1 MRRVGTDDGIH
12 RAQWARLVRT
22 TGAAHVRPVG
32 QPAGQGGPSVSELPS
47 PPATRLKSPSWL
59 DGRLV
64 VGVVL
69 VLLSVVVGA
78 KIIASS
84 DHYDV
89 IWAASRDI
97 APGTTLVKADL
108 VRVNVRF
115 KDHGG
120 LYISA
125 DGAAPVGRTTIQP
138 LTDGQLIPLA
148 AVPASTPL
156 PVRLVTIPVARL
168 HMPRGNDLH
177 GIQVDLYVTPK
188 AIGGDAKAA
197 PQLVLANVTIADTI
211 VDSSLGGS
219 DGSGVVLSVPL
230 PYVDAVVAAA
240 QQGAVDLVRVPG
252 DVTSAAPSAALPSA
266 SPSAAASSLTP

>member
-1 MRRVGTDDGIH
+1 M
-12 RAQWARLVRT
+12 
-22 TGAAHVRPVG
+22 
-32 QPAGQGGPSVSELPS
+32 SELPAPS
-47 PPATRLKSPSWL
+47 ATRLKSPSWL

-84 DHYDV
+84 DRYDV

-115 KDHGG
+115 KDHGS

-125 DGAAPVGRTTIQP
+125 NGSAPVGRTTIQP
-138 LTDGQLIPLA
+138 LADGQLIPLA
-148 AVPASTPL
+148 AVPATAPV

-177 GIQVDLYVTPK
+177 GVQVDLYVTPK
-188 AIGGDAKAA
+188 SIGGDVQAA

-211 VDSSLGGS
+211 IDSSLGGS

-252 DVTSAAPSAALPSA
+252 DVTSALPSVGRPGAAVSSGRSGAATGPSAP
-266 SPSAAASSLTP
+266 AASGSP